1 MRKEIYQT
9 LKEVEELSDHDKD
22 RLMQCIKCENN
33 PEDCGCTYSDEDHNG
48 MCKKFRKAEIKEGI
62 DACNNILQMGIFL
75 EPKSSIEA
83 RKLTYEQCLEF
94 IDKHIS
100 GKEQK

>member
-1 MRKEIYQT
+1 MSQITETEIKKLSKEQNYFRGYQDC
-9 LKEVEELSDHDKD
+9 KEDMMSV
-22 RLMQCIKCENN
+22 I
-33 PEDCGCTYSDEDHNG
+33 EDI
-48 MCKKFRKAEIKEGI
+48 KAEIKEGI

-94 IDKHIS
+94 IDKNIS
-100 GKEQK
+100 GKE